1 MRSFYDFDDIMRLF
15 NLLNGLFYLSLLK
28 SAIIGLMIE
37 CMIKVLLTPLAILSR
52 EKESESECMNERERE
67 KAWRRREGKGL

>member
-37 CMIKVLLTPLAILSR
+37 SMIKVLLTPLAILSR
-52 EKESESECMNERERE
+52 EKESESECMNERERGEGE
-67 KAWRRREGKGL
+67 KGRDCELY